1 MFPMPI
7 RIDDN
12 LGVEWSRKQVRF
24 PRSKKK
30 RIQKKWAKDSTN
42 WKPLVVVRPVAFR
55 VGNSY
60 MVMNSLAWQRLRE
73 QTTKANS

>member
-1 MFPMPI
+1 MPI
-7 RIDDN
+7 RIDDS

-30 RIQKKWAKDSTN
+30 RIQKKWAKDPNN
-42 WKPLVVVRPVAFR
+42 WKPLLVVRSVAFR
-55 VGNSY
+55 VGNS

-73 QTTKANS
+73 QIKDQTPCQ

>member
-7 RIDDN
+7 RIDDS

-30 RIQKKWAKDSTN
+30 RIQKKWAKDPNN
-42 WKPLVVVRPVAFR
+42 WKPLLVVRSVAFR
-55 VGNSY
+55 VGNDY